1 MLVILPALAEACVS
15 IVQVLPNRQSAVQSS
30 RVDGPSSFGIGPVG
44 DQGQSVGM
52 WARRKTVGRPDSPTS
67 DLRRVPGT
75 IPEGS
80 ESDIFMLPVDDA
92 GRVEGAS
99 CHQSKAFGGPQPR
112 VEDRESPIHGVCGIV
127 TVQDQKL
134 GSEAGTNGQEHE
146 YSVARPEGTS
156 SGSSLSLTPA
166 PVGLNECGPL
176 FSSSN
181 SHGSE

>member
-1 MLVILPALAEACVS
+1 MGQAALALGQWGTRAS
-15 IVQVLPNRQSAVQSS
+15 WIVV
-30 RVDGPSSFGIGPVG
+30 
-44 DQGQSVGM
+44 
-52 WARRKTVGRPDSPTS
+52 WARRKTVGKPDSPTS

-80 ESDIFMLPVDDA
+80 ESNIFVLPVDDA

-99 CHQSKAFGGPQPR
+99 WHQSNAFGGPQPC
-112 VEDRESPIHGVCGIV
+112 VEDRESPIHGVCDIV

-134 GSEAGTNGQEHE
+134 GSEAGPNGQEHE
-146 YSVARPEGTS
+146 YSVARPEGTR
-156 SGSSLSLTPA
+156 SLSLTPA

-181 SHGSE
+181 SHGSEEELETADLSAFLRSRPQMTTRA

>member
-1 MLVILPALAEACVS
+1 M
-15 IVQVLPNRQSAVQSS
+15 
-30 RVDGPSSFGIGPVG
+30 G

-52 WARRKTVGRPDSPTS
+52 WARRKTVGRPDRPTS
-67 DLRRVPGT
+67 DLRWVPGT

-92 GRVEGAS
+92 GRVEGTS
-99 CHQSKAFGGPQPR
+99 WHQSKAFGGPQPR

-127 TVQDQKL
+127 IVQGQKL
-134 GSEAGTNGQEHE
+134 GSEVGTNGQEHQH
-146 YSVARPEGTS
+146 SMARPEGTS
-156 SGSSLSLTPA
+156 SGSSLLLTPA

>member
-1 MLVILPALAEACVS
+1 MDPEPCRLLYVAGGTSKAEVKS
-15 IVQVLPNRQSAVQSS
+15 SQELLSRQ
-30 RVDGPSSFGIGPVG
+30 
-44 DQGQSVGM
+44 
-52 WARRKTVGRPDSPTS
+52 
-67 DLRRVPGT
+67 
-75 IPEGS
+75 
-80 ESDIFMLPVDDA
+80 ESDKTTGFEWTVTSRRSE
-92 GRVEGAS
+92 RVHS
-99 CHQSKAFGGPQPR
+99 TLGGPQPR
-112 VEDRESPIHGVCGIV
+112 VEDKESPIHGVCGIV

-146 YSVARPEGTS
+146 YSVARPEGMS

>member
-1 MLVILPALAEACVS
+1 M
-15 IVQVLPNRQSAVQSS
+15 QSS

-44 DQGQSVGM
+44 AQVQSVGA
-52 WARRKTVGRPDSPTS
+52 WARRKTVGKPDSPTS

-80 ESDIFMLPVDDA
+80 EPNIFVLPVDDA

-99 CHQSKAFGGPQPR
+99 WHQSNAFGGPQPC
-112 VEDRESPIHGVCGIV
+112 VEDRESPIHGVCDIV

-134 GSEAGTNGQEHE
+134 GSEAGPNGQEHE
-146 YSVARPEGTS
+146 YSVARPEGTR
-156 SGSSLSLTPA
+156 SLSLTPA

>member
-1 MLVILPALAEACVS
+1 M
-15 IVQVLPNRQSAVQSS
+15 QVLPNRQSAVQSS

-92 GRVEGAS
+92 GHVEGTS
-99 CHQSKAFGGPQPR
+99 WHQSKAFGGPQPR
-112 VEDRESPIHGVCGIV
+112 VEDKESPIHGVCGIV